1 LLFDIL
7 SILKDNNFE
16 VVMTKEKLRL
26 ESFRFLSRDN
36 EKIRTKFNNICGK
49 TGQYFVPDELFQKR
63 TSRSNR
69 VLIPWKSVKSNNLTL
84 EQLETFKG
92 GVVVEFINEDFFSL
106 ENMSNATFV
115 QLKQLLGSNEI
126 VSSIISFR
134 SESGTSSSEIQRR
147 YFDIFTSNYELVFN
161 GNTIVIN
168 KRNIEDYVIHK
179 TMDGGTG
186 NEKWSGFV
194 FYSIKGGQQDLI
206 QSHLSNETL
215 FNPAPEYADNE
226 TKLDIDLTMAFFA
239 MHSIDYDNLNTDEK
253 GDYSRLMKYF
263 KIHLSESRYDYE
275 KFTGSLLD
283 YCENHPSLKLFKGSL
298 YDPIQ
303 VEKINLEDFG
313 IDNKED
319 SRNLDFTHN
328 EAVIHDRYY
337 FDRVKR
343 IILTPARPTNIF
355 WSKHLSNMMQ
365 QNFSL
370 NEFFRH
376 EEEIVMRRNQLLN
389 HEL

>member
-1 LLFDIL
+1 
-7 SILKDNNFE
+7 
-16 VVMTKEKLRL
+16 MTKEKLRL
-26 ESFRFLSRDN
+26 ESFRFISKDN

-69 VLIPWKSVKSNNLTL
+69 VLIPWKSVKANNLTF
-84 EQLETFKG
+84 EQLKTFKG
-92 GVVVEFINEDFFSL
+92 GVVVEFINEDFFNQ
-106 ENMSNATFV
+106 ENLSSETFV
-115 QLKQLLGSNEI
+115 LLKNQLGGNDV

-134 SESGTSSSEIQRR
+134 SESGSSSSEIQRR
-147 YFDIFTSNYELVFN
+147 YFDIFTNDFVLNLS
-161 GNTIVIN
+161 GNTLVIN
-168 KRNIEDYVIHK
+168 RNNIDNYVIHK
-179 TMDGGTG
+179 TLDGGIG

-206 QSHLSNETL
+206 QSHFTNETI

-226 TKLDIDLTMAFFA
+226 TKVDIDLTMAFFA
-239 MHSIDYDNLNTDEK
+239 MHSINYNSLNSSEKSEFSNL
-253 GDYSRLMKYF
+253 MAYF
-263 KIHLSESRYDYE
+263 RVHLSESKYDYE
-275 KFTGSLLD
+275 KFTGSLLE

-303 VEKINLEDFG
+303 VERINIEDFG

-319 SRNLDFTHN
+319 PRNLDFTHN

-337 FDRVKR
+337 FDRVKK

-370 NEFFRH
+370 SEFFRH

-389 HEL
+389 HDR

>member
-1 LLFDIL
+1 
-7 SILKDNNFE
+7 
-16 VVMTKEKLRL
+16 MTKEKLRL
-26 ESFRFLSRDN
+26 ESFRFISKEN

-69 VLIPWKSVKSNNLTL
+69 VLIPWKSVKANNLTF
-84 EQLETFKG
+84 EQLKTFKG
-92 GVVVEFINEDFFSL
+92 GVVVEFINEDFFNQ
-106 ENMSNATFV
+106 ENLSSETFV
-115 QLKQLLGSNEI
+115 LLKNQLGGNDV

-134 SESGTSSSEIQRR
+134 SESGSSSSEIQRR
-147 YFDIFTSNYELVFN
+147 YFDIFTNDFVLNLS
-161 GNTIVIN
+161 GNTLVIN
-168 KRNIEDYVIHK
+168 RNNIDNYVIHK
-179 TMDGGTG
+179 TLDGGIG

-206 QSHLSNETL
+206 QSHFTNETI

-226 TKLDIDLTMAFFA
+226 TKVDIDLTMAFFA
-239 MHSIDYDNLNTDEK
+239 MHSINYNSLNSSEKSEFSNL
-253 GDYSRLMKYF
+253 MAYF
-263 KIHLSESRYDYE
+263 RVHLSESKYDYE

-303 VEKINLEDFG
+303 VERINIEDFG

-319 SRNLDFTHN
+319 PRNLDFTHN

-337 FDRVKR
+337 FDRVKK

-370 NEFFRH
+370 SEFFRH

-389 HEL
+389 HDR

>member
-1 LLFDIL
+1 
-7 SILKDNNFE
+7 
-16 VVMTKEKLRL
+16 MTKEKLRL
-26 ESFRFLSRDN
+26 ESFRFISKEN

-69 VLIPWKSVKSNNLTL
+69 VLIPWKSVKANNLTF
-84 EQLETFKG
+84 EQLKTFKG
-92 GVVVEFINEDFFSL
+92 GVVVEFINEDFFNQ
-106 ENMSNATFV
+106 ENLSSETFV
-115 QLKQLLGSNEI
+115 LLKNQLGGNDV

-134 SESGTSSSEIQRR
+134 SESGSSSSEIQRR
-147 YFDIFTSNYELVFN
+147 YFDIFTNDFVLNLS
-161 GNTIVIN
+161 GNTLVIN
-168 KRNIEDYVIHK
+168 RNNIDNYVIHK
-179 TMDGGTG
+179 TLDGGIG

-206 QSHLSNETL
+206 QSHFTNETI

-226 TKLDIDLTMAFFA
+226 TKVDIDLTMAFFA
-239 MHSIDYDNLNTDEK
+239 MHSINYNSLNSSEKSEFSNL
-253 GDYSRLMKYF
+253 MAYF
-263 KIHLSESRYDYE
+263 RVHLSESKYDYE
-275 KFTGSLLD
+275 KFTGSLLE

-303 VEKINLEDFG
+303 VERINIEDFG

-319 SRNLDFTHN
+319 PRNLDFTHN

-337 FDRVKR
+337 FDRVKK

-370 NEFFRH
+370 SEFFRH

-389 HEL
+389 HDR